1 VAEAEAK
8 DHVAPRSMHFHPTS
22 ELLVSVDPDPDTSPR
37 PDSHCLHFPPFL
49 QGNASTKSCFGTR
62 GAHFPG
68 LRAFYLRGRTADLR
82 SETAMSTTP
91 RAIHLVDVENIF
103 ALTWG
108 KPVSCLAGELYR
120 SIASVGDG
128 DLIEVAADV
137 TRVFDTKAAFPGAQL
152 RHGRGHD
159 GADRALIENFDIDHA
174 AKRFDTVVIGSGDH
188 AFIDVAY
195 RARQRGLNVVVVSRP
210 ASLSRALASYADL
223 VIDVPE
229 FEFAA

>member
-1 VAEAEAK
+1 
-8 DHVAPRSMHFHPTS
+8 
-22 ELLVSVDPDPDTSPR
+22 
-37 PDSHCLHFPPFL
+37 
-49 QGNASTKSCFGTR
+49 
-62 GAHFPG
+62 
-68 LRAFYLRGRTADLR
+68 
-82 SETAMSTTP
+82 MSTTP

-103 ALTWG
+103 ALTHG
-108 KPVSCLAGELYR
+108 KPVSCQAGELYR
-120 SIASVGDG
+120 AIASVGDG

-159 GADRALIENFDIDHA
+159 GADRADRALIENFDIDHA
-174 AKRFDTVVIGSGDH
+174 AKRFDAVVIGSGDH

-195 RARQRGLNVVVVSRP
+195 RARQRGLKVVVVSRP
-210 ASLSRALASYADL
+210 ASLSRALATYADL

>member
-1 VAEAEAK
+1 
-8 DHVAPRSMHFHPTS
+8 
-22 ELLVSVDPDPDTSPR
+22 
-37 PDSHCLHFPPFL
+37 
-49 QGNASTKSCFGTR
+49 
-62 GAHFPG
+62 
-68 LRAFYLRGRTADLR
+68 
-82 SETAMSTTP
+82 MSTTP

-120 SIASVGDG
+120 TIASVGDG
-128 DLIEVAADV
+128 DLIEVAADI

-174 AKRFDTVVIGSGDH
+174 AKRFDAVVIGSGDH

-195 RARQRGLNVVVVSRP
+195 RARQRGLKVVVVSRP
-210 ASLSRALASYADL
+210 SSRSRALASYADL

-229 FEFAA
+229 FEFAAYTNFCTSAHFVRLRAFPSSATSLVCERKDLHVFSYCHRCHRFHASR